1 MSIHSIKPYE
11 LESALRIIR
20 NSFATVADE
29 FHLTKEN
36 CPGHTTFITLEKL
49 KIKYDSGDRM
59 YMYTLDSVPVGCFS
73 LKQLDYE
80 TWELDHLA
88 VLPEYRHCGI
98 GKELLEFAEKTIQ
111 VQNGKLL
118 KIGIM
123 EENVKPKQWYMQNG
137 FLSTGTKR
145 FAHLPFTV
153 GFMEKR
159 FKQ

>member
-59 YMYTLDSVPVGCFS
+59 YITIYRFVLRQREECLIPNNTLPT
-73 LKQLDYE
+73 LRILRLNKKKAY
-80 TWELDHLA
+80 
-88 VLPEYRHCGI
+88 I
-98 GKELLEFAEKTIQ
+98 
-111 VQNGKLL
+111 
-118 KIGIM
+118 
-123 EENVKPKQWYMQNG
+123 
-137 FLSTGTKR
+137 
-145 FAHLPFTV
+145 
-153 GFMEKR
+153 
-159 FKQ
+159 

>member
-36 CPGHTTFITLEKL
+36 CPGYTAFITLEKL
-49 KIKYDSGDRM
+49 KIKYDSGERM
-59 YMYTLDSVPVGCFS
+59 YIYYADSVPVGCFS

-88 VLPEYRHCGI
+88 VLPEYRHRGI
-98 GKELLEFAEKTIQ
+98 GKELL
-111 VQNGKLL
+111 NL
-118 KIGIM
+118 
-123 EENVKPKQWYMQNG
+123 PK
-137 FLSTGTKR
+137 
-145 FAHLPFTV
+145 
-153 GFMEKR
+153 KR
-159 FKQ
+159 FKCKTESC

>member
-36 CPGHTTFITLEKL
+36 CPGYTAFITLEKL

-59 YMYTLDSVPVGCFS
+59 YMYTLDSVPVGVFS

-88 VLPEYRHCGI
+88 VLPEYRHRGI

-123 EENVKPKQWYMQNG
+123 EENVKLKQWYMRNG
-137 FLSTGTKR
+137 FLSTGTKC

-153 GFMEKR
+153 GSMEKR
-159 FKQ
+159 INL

>member
-49 KIKYDSGDRM
+49 KTRYDSGDRM
-59 YMYTLDSVPVGCFS
+59 YMYTLDSVPVGVFS

-88 VLPEYRHCGI
+88 VLPEYRHSGI

-123 EENVKPKQWYMQNG
+123 EENVKLKQWYMQNG

-159 FKQ
+159 IAI

>member
-20 NSFATVADE
+20 NSFATVADA

-36 CPGHTTFITLEKL
+36 CPGHTAFITLEKL

-59 YMYTLDSVPVGCFS
+59 YMYTFDSVPVGVFS
-73 LKQLDYE
+73 LKQVDYE

-88 VLPEYRHCGI
+88 VLPEYRHREI
-98 GKELLEFAEKTIQ
+98 GKKLLKYAEKTIQ

-123 EENVKPKQWYMQNG
+123 EENVKLKQWYMQNG

-159 FKQ
+159 INS